1 MNYKQLIRVS
11 SLFVL
16 LMILSSFSIRNM
28 MSNPSSPDFPPVTT
42 VLDIS
47 TNTNQAI
54 CTNGTVTLRNRVPDS
69 HRHEWFTTTGVKLQE
84 GGDYVVN
91 NLTDTRE
98 YILRVYAPEAALGVV
113 NGGFES
119 GNTGFYTEY
128 RDGNLPGAADYWG
141 KLGPEGNYIVGRYPS
156 QYHRNFSKISPHS
169 GIRQLMLNGKANSI
183 VWRQNLTV
191 EANTDYKFSAFGC
204 SFGNSNRARLRF
216 EIQRAD
222 GSIEPLGQIRTL
234 PSTVGQWMEFTG
246 VWTSSQNENVR
257 IQVVDEVN
265 APGGNDFSIDDI
277 TFRKIAFTD
286 YRVTIRVQ
294 PRLTVAGDETKQICS
309 NGSITMPIVGSVHTY
324 KWYRNNVLINGA
336 TSKTY
341 QKSPF
346 SSADNGVYRCVATGD
361 CGEIN
366 HTINLTVVDDVNI
379 SSTNQE
385 EIVCEGNS
393 YTYNINVTGSNLT
406 YTWSKDGGGS
416 IPTTISNQ
424 NFIINNMTQAKAGT
438 YRCNISN
445 SCTSQTIVIQITYGK
460 NIESHTI
467 STN

>member
-84 GGDYVVN
+84 GGDYVIN

-128 RDGNLPGAADYWG
+128 R
-141 KLGPEGNYIVGRYPS
+141 LGGDHSRGLWPEGTYRVGRYPRD
-156 QYHRNFSKISPHS
+156 YHTHFSRSNPHS
-169 GIRQLMLNGKANSI
+169 GNRQMILNGTRNAI
-183 VWRQNLTV
+183 VWRQQLNV
-191 EANTDYKFSAFGC
+191 EANSEYIFSAFGC
-204 SFGNSNRARLRF
+204 SVARGNPARLRF
-216 EIQRAD
+216 EIVRAN
-222 GSIEPLGQIRTL
+222 GTREGLGTIRTL
-234 PSTVGQWMEFTG
+234 PATLGQWVEFRG
-246 VWTSSQNENVR
+246 EWSSSQNETVN
-257 IQVVDEVN
+257 IQVVDEVS
-265 APGGNDFSIDDI
+265 AAGGNDFAIDDI
-277 TFRKIAFTD
+277 TFRKVAFVD

-294 PRLTVAGDETKQICS
+294 PRLTVAGNETKQICS

-346 SSADNGVYRCVATGD
+346 SSADNGTYRCVATGD

-393 YTYNINVTGSNLT
+393 YTYNINATGSNLT

-424 NFIINNMTQAKAGT
+424 NFIINNMTQSKAGT
-438 YRCNISN
+438 YRCNVSN

-460 NIESHTI
+460 NIESHII

>member
-1 MNYKQLIRVS
+1 MNYKQLIRIS

-16 LMILSSFSIRNM
+16 VMLLTSFSISNM
-28 MSNPSSPDFPPVTT
+28 VSRPSSPDFPPVTT
-42 VLDIS
+42 VLDIV

-69 HRHEWFTTTGVKLQE
+69 HRHEWFTTTGVRLQD

-98 YILRVYAPEAALGVV
+98 FILRVYAPESNLGVV

-119 GNTGFYTEY
+119 GDTGFFTDY
-128 RDGNLPGAADYWG
+128 R
-141 KLGPEGNYIVGRYPS
+141 LGGSGSRGLWPEGTYRVGRYPRT
-156 QYHRNFSKISPHS
+156 YHTNFSRSNPHS
-169 GIRQLMLNGKANSI
+169 GRNQMILNGTLNAI
-183 VWRQNLTV
+183 VWRQQLNV
-191 EANTDYKFSAFGC
+191 QASSDYLFSAFGC
-204 SFGNSNRARLRF
+204 TVASGNPARLRF
-216 EIQRAD
+216 EIVRAN
-222 GSIEPLGQIRTL
+222 GTIERLGNVQTL
-234 PSTVGQWMEFTG
+234 PSSLGNWVEFTG
-246 VWTSSQNENVR
+246 QWSSVQNETVS
-257 IQVVDEVN
+257 IQVVDEVS
-265 APGGNDFSIDDI
+265 AAGGNDFAIDDI
-277 TFRKIAFTD
+277 TFRRVSFTD

-294 PRLTVAGDETKQICS
+294 PRLTVTGTETKQICS
-309 NGSITMPIVGSVHTY
+309 NGSVTMPIVGSVHTY

-336 TSKTY
+336 TTKTY

-346 SSADNGVYRCVATGD
+346 SSADNGAYRCVATGD
-361 CGEIN
+361 CGEIT

-385 EIVCEGNS
+385 EIICEGNS

-416 IPTTISNQ
+416 VPSNVSNQ
-424 NFIINNMTQAKAGT
+424 NFIINNMTQSKAGT
-438 YRCNISN
+438 YRCDVSN
-445 SCTSQTIVIQITYGK
+445 SCTSQMFTIKITYGK
-460 NIESHTI
+460 KIESNTI